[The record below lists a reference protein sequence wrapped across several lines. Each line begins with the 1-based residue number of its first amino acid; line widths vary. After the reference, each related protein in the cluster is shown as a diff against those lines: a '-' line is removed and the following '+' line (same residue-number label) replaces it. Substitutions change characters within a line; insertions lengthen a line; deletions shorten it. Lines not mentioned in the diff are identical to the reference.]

1 MKNSTNCENMGNGS
15 NIKKKWKIAK
25 YAKLNFIKII
35 TIFGKVILIWKRVKI
50 LQNRKMWEMAASY
63 KDKIWQ
69 KNHLISKQILNIEVH
84 TCFISKHVSMCW
96 FLNSSRF
103 SVKLQ
108 MIFNLFPPP
117 FVEKITPLE
126 VRHALWMAPKDS
138 GKLWTKVWTKLWTVN
153 REPWDEADV
162 PSHRYLDKRC
172 KHIFSL
178 I

>member
-15 NIKKKWKIAK
+15 NIKKWKIAK

-35 TIFGKVILIWKRVKI
+35 TIFGKVILIWKRVKF

-63 KDKIWQ
+63 KYKISQ
-69 KNHLISKQILNIEVH
+69 KIHLISKQILNIDVY

-117 FVEKITPLE
+117 FLLKKSLPLRSDMLYGWPPTIVENCE
-126 VRHALWMAPKDS
+126 QNCEQNCE
-138 GKLWTKVWTKLWTVN
+138 LWTVN
-153 REPWDEADV
+153 RET
-162 PSHRYLDKRC
+162 KQMC
-172 KHIFSL
+172 QL
-178 I
+178 ISFAKSILI

>member
-1 MKNSTNCENMGNGS
+1 MKNT
-15 NIKKKWKIAK
+15 KICQN
-25 YAKLNFIKII
+25 NFIKII
-35 TIFGKVILIWKRVKI
+35 TIFGKVILIWKRVNF

-69 KNHLISKQILNIEVH
+69 KNHLTSKQILNIEVH

-117 FVEKITPLE
+117 FIEKIPPLE
-126 VRHALWMAPKDS
+126 VRHALWMAPNDS
-138 GKLWTKVWTKLWTVN
+138 GKLWTRDSRSLGIGDCIVVKTISIGWLSHSIKKHFFSGN
-153 REPWDEADV
+153 RI
-162 PSHRYLDKRC
+162 L
-172 KHIFSL
+172 HIQILLQF
-178 I
+178 

>member
-1 MKNSTNCENMGNGS
+1 MGNGS
-15 NIKKKWKIAK
+15 NIKKWKIAK
-25 YAKLNFIKII
+25 YAKLNFIKIV
-35 TIFGKVILIWKRVKI
+35 TIFGKVILIWKRVKF

-63 KDKIWQ
+63 KHKILQ

-117 FVEKITPLE
+117 FLLKKSLPLRSDMLYGWPPTIVENCEQNCEQKCEQNCEP
-126 VRHALWMAPKDS
+126 
-138 GKLWTKVWTKLWTVN
+138 WTV
-153 REPWDEADV
+153 RR
-162 PSHRYLDKRC
+162 SRC
-172 KHIFSL
+172 AKP
-178 I
+178 